1 MRWNIFALNGESNI
15 SKRVKNVSYRSLR
28 MESLEKREL
37 LSAVSDGFSL
47 LDGEGKLTGA
57 GWLVYR
63 VVENE
68 TAIRSTCI
76 HVNGV

>member
-37 LSAVSDGFSL
+37 LSAAPAERMISAFSM
-47 LDGEGKLTGA
+47 GRG
-57 GWLVYR
+57 
-63 VVENE
+63 
-68 TAIRSTCI
+68 S
-76 HVNGV
+76 